1 MVSIWLVS
9 NAEILTHKSP
19 ILKAGE
25 CKTFLVREIN
35 HCIRLTGRSGKGFID
50 DHSNCKSA
58 TCISMSASICSRYA
72 PCLPAFKACFANEA
86 CVSACD
92 ATTTKSISEF
102 AKNSSAVRWC
112 FMLGKSMVQCVPF
125 ATDAGS
131 AGASALCRIA
141 TTS

>member
-1 MVSIWLVS
+1 MVSVWLVP
-9 NAEILTHKSP
+9 NAEILTHKP
-19 ILKAGE
+19 PVLKTGE
-25 CKTFLVREIN
+25 CKTFLFRETN
-35 HCIRLTGRSGKGFID
+35 HCVRLSSRSGKGLID

-58 TCISMSASICSRYA
+58 TCIAMSASIHSRYA
-72 PCLPAFKACFANEA
+72 PCLPAFKACSANEA

-92 ATTTKSISEF
+92 ATTTKSMSEF

-112 FMLGKSMVQCVPF
+112 LVLGKSTVQCVPF